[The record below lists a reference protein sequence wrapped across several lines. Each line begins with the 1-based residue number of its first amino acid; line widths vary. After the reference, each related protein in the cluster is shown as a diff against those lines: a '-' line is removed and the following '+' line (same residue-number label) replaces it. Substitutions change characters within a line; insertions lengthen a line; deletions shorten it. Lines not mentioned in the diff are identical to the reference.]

1 MIDTSNELLSEDIT
15 LLILTLDAVPD
26 PLGLLGAAP
35 GQGPILDDDNL
46 RGEVAGVR
54 LRALCAHAVLPHQ
67 LGVRVCVRVTE
78 ELPVCLC
85 VGVGEGAG
93 GGGCRR
99 VSTCLR
105 LK

>member
-1 MIDTSNELLSEDIT
+1 MNDKSNGLLLRLT
-15 LLILTLDAVPD
+15 MLLILTLGAISD
-26 PLGLLGAAP
+26 PFCLLGAAS
-35 GQGPILDDDNL
+35 GQGPILDDHNL
-46 RGEVAGVR
+46 RGQIAGGLR

-67 LGVRVCVRVTE
+67 LGVRVRLGQ
-78 ELPVCLC
+78 ELPVWLC
-85 VGVGEGAG
+85 VRVGEGAG

>member
-1 MIDTSNELLSEDIT
+1 M
-15 LLILTLDAVPD
+15 LLILTLGAISD
-26 PLGLLGAAP
+26 PFCLLGAAS
-35 GQGPILDDDNL
+35 GQGPILDDHNL
-46 RGEVAGVR
+46 RGQIAGGLR

-67 LGVRVCVRVTE
+67 LGVRVHVRLGQ
-78 ELPVCLC
+78 ELPVWLC